1 MPRRNRS
8 RTMKGGGFLGLFG
21 SDSTGSSWS
30 SWNPFKKST
39 PQQQPLV
46 IQQQPIQQQP
56 IQQQALYPPVGGK
69 YKSKRRYMKGGFTS
83 NAPQMNVAGY
93 AAPISGIPNAQPQ
106 AWVGKGGKRTR
117 RRNKRHNKSYRKH

>member
-1 MPRRNRS
+1 MPRRNRT
-8 RTMKGGGFLGLFG
+8 RTMKGGFLGLFG

-46 IQQQPIQQQP
+46 IQQQPIQQQ
-56 IQQQALYPPVGGK
+56 ALYPPVGGK
-69 YKSKRRYMKGGFTS
+69 YKSKRRYMRGGFTS

-106 AWVGKGGKRTR
+106 AWVGGPEYKGGKRTR
-117 RRNKRHNKSYRKH
+117 RRNKRYNKSYRKH